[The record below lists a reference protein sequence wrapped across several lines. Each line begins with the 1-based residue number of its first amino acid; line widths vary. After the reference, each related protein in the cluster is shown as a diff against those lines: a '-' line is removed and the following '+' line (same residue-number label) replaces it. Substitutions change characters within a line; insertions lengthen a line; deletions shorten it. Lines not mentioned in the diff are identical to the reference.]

1 MMGYSAAS
9 AKSVI
14 KKMISK
20 YLIIALL
27 VSLSLNGLL
36 IGVSKH
42 YYDAR
47 AEAVYSLKEA
57 ENTIL
62 EQQES
67 RELSD
72 KACVI
77 ADSIATSFQKEN
89 NQSVEDRDKELS
101 SIQSIPSTPKKV
113 EVTVNDVKSNVAGI
127 DDRLPSSIIS
137 VLSSTDNRVQRQTN
151 PNP

>member
-1 MMGYSAAS
+1 MMVYSAVS
-9 AKSVI
+9 AKLVI

-36 IGVSKH
+36 VGVSKH

-62 EQQES
+62 EQLKAK
-67 RELSD
+67 ELAD

-77 ADSIATSFQKEN
+77 ADSIAASFQIEN
-89 NQSVEDRDKELS
+89 NQAVEDRDKELS
-101 SIQSIPSTPKKV
+101 SMQSIPSTPKKV
-113 EVTVNDVKSNVAGI
+113 EVVHVENNVADI
-127 DDRLPSSIIS
+127 DDRLPISVIS

>member
-1 MMGYSAAS
+1 MVL
-9 AKSVI
+9 SVI

-20 YLIIALL
+20 YLIMALL

-36 IGVSKH
+36 VGVSKH

-62 EQQES
+62 EQLKAK
-67 RELSD
+67 ELAD

-77 ADSIATSFQKEN
+77 SDSVATSFQIEN

-113 EVTVNDVKSNVAGI
+113 EVVHVENESNVADI
-127 DDRLPSSIIS
+127 DDKLPASIIS

>member
-1 MMGYSAAS
+1 
-9 AKSVI
+9 
-14 KKMISK
+14 MISK
-20 YLIIALL
+20 YLIMALL
-27 VSLSLNGLL
+27 ISLSLNGLL

-57 ENTIL
+57 EKTIL
-62 EQQES
+62 EQLKAK
-67 RELSD
+67 ELAD

-77 ADSIATSFQKEN
+77 ADSVATSFQIEN

-113 EVTVNDVKSNVAGI
+113 EVTVNDVKSNVASI
-127 DDRLPSSIIS
+127 DDKLPASLIS

-151 PNP
+151 SNP

>member
-1 MMGYSAAS
+1 MMAYSGM
-9 AKSVI
+9 
-14 KKMISK
+14 KKMFSSLTVK
-20 YLIIALL
+20 PLIITLL
-27 VSLSLNGLL
+27 ASIALNGLML
-36 IGVSKH
+36 MVSKH

-57 ENTIL
+57 EKTIL
-62 EQQES
+62 EQLKAK
-67 RELSD
+67 ELAD

-77 ADSIATSFQKEN
+77 ADSVATSFQIEN
-89 NQSVEDRDKELS
+89 NQSVEERDKELS

-113 EVTVNDVKSNVAGI
+113 EVTVDDVKSNVADV
-127 DDRLPSSIIS
+127 DDRLPSSIIR

>member
-1 MMGYSAAS
+1 
-9 AKSVI
+9 
-14 KKMISK
+14 MIFSK
-20 YLIIALL
+20 PLIMALL

-36 IGVSKH
+36 VGVSKH

-57 ENTIL
+57 EKTIL
-62 EQQES
+62 EQQKAK
-67 RELSD
+67 ELAD

-77 ADSIATSFQKEN
+77 ADSVATSFQIEN

-113 EVTVNDVKSNVAGI
+113 EVAHVESNVADI
-127 DDRLPSSIIS
+127 DDKLPSSIIS

>member
-1 MMGYSAAS
+1 
-9 AKSVI
+9 
-14 KKMISK
+14 MISK

-36 IGVSKH
+36 VGVSKH
-42 YYDAR
+42 YYDAK

-57 ENTIL
+57 EKTIL
-62 EQQES
+62 EQQKAK
-67 RELSD
+67 ELAD

-77 ADSIATSFQKEN
+77 ADSIAASFQIEN
-89 NQSVEDRDKELS
+89 NQAVEDRDKELS
-101 SIQSIPSTPKKV
+101 FIQSIPSTPKKV
-113 EVTVNDVKSNVAGI
+113 EVVVNDVKSNVASI
-127 DDRLPSSIIS
+127 DDKLPASLIS

>member
-1 MMGYSAAS
+1 MM
-9 AKSVI
+9 I
-14 KKMISK
+14 FSK
-20 YLIIALL
+20 PLIMALL

-36 IGVSKH
+36 VGVSKH

-57 ENTIL
+57 EKTIL
-62 EQQES
+62 EQLKAK
-67 RELSD
+67 ELAD

-77 ADSIATSFQKEN
+77 ADSVATSFQIEN
-89 NQSVEDRDKELS
+89 NQSVEERDKELS

-113 EVTVNDVKSNVAGI
+113 EVTVNDVKSNVASI
-127 DDRLPSSIIS
+127 DDKLPDNLIS

>member
-1 MMGYSAAS
+1 MM
-9 AKSVI
+9 I
-14 KKMISK
+14 FSK
-20 YLIIALL
+20 PLIMALL

-47 AEAVYSLKEA
+47 ADAVYSLKEA
-57 ENTIL
+57 EKTIL
-62 EQQES
+62 EQLKAK
-67 RELSD
+67 ELAD

-77 ADSIATSFQKEN
+77 ADSVTTSFQIEN
-89 NQSVEDRDKELS
+89 NQSVEERDKELS

-113 EVTVNDVKSNVAGI
+113 EVSHVENESNVADI
-127 DDRLPSSIIS
+127 DDRLPTSIIG

-151 PNP
+151 SNP

>member
-1 MMGYSAAS
+1 MGYSAAS
-9 AKSVI
+9 AKLVI

-20 YLIIALL
+20 YLIVALL

-36 IGVSKH
+36 VGVSKH

-57 ENTIL
+57 EKTIV

-77 ADSIATSFQKEN
+77 ADSVATSFQKEN

-101 SIQSIPSTPKKV
+101 AVESIPSKPKKIEVAHV
-113 EVTVNDVKSNVAGI
+113 ESNIADI
-127 DDRLPSSIIS
+127 DDRLPPALIG
-137 VLSSTDNRVQRQTN
+137 VLSATDNRVQRQTN